1 MKNLALVLALA
12 LCFSCAQKQENEQQA
27 SSSKDIQT
35 ESTNKTFKK
44 IDPKKISD
52 NAVQMIGHDWMLLSA
67 GKKDDFNMM
76 TASWG
81 TMGFLWNEPVIFTFV
96 RPQRHTF
103 NFTEKDDY
111 FTISIFEEK
120 DRDILQFCGT
130 KSGKDCDKI
139 KETGLIPLETE
150 LGNIYYEQARL
161 VIECQKVYADYLKED
176 AFIDSSIYKQYYP
189 EKDYHKMY
197 VGKIINAW
205 VKE

>member
-1 MKNLALVLALA
+1 MKKLLLMAVAA
-12 LCFSCAQKQENEQQA
+12 LCFGCATNQEKPMEEN
-27 SSSKDIQT
+27 SNVVT
-35 ESTNKTFKK
+35 ENLEKTFQK
-44 IDPKKISD
+44 IDPKEISD
-52 NAVQMIGHDWMLLSA
+52 NAVQLIGFDWMLLTA

-81 TMGFLWNEPVIFTFV
+81 TLGFLWNEPVIFTFV

-130 KSGKDCDKI
+130 KSGKDYDKI

-150 LGNIYYEQARL
+150 LGNVYYEQARL
-161 VIECQKVYADYLKED
+161 VIECKKVYADYLKED
-176 AFIDSSIYKQYYP
+176 AFIDSTFAGKYYP
-189 EKDYHKMY
+189 EKDFHKMY
-197 VGKIINAW
+197 VGKIVNVW
-205 VKE
+205 EKK